1 MDMSPCNNYILTG
14 GYNKSG
20 HIMDLSGSNNI
31 TFQANF
37 DVKRGKIVGKVRKYG

>member
-14 GYNKSG
+14 GYNKSA